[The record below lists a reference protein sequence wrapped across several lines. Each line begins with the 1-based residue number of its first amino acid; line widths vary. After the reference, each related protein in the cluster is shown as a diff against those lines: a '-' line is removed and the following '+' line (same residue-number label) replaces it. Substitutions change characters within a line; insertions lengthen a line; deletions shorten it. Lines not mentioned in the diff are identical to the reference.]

1 MITLNNASAVT
12 VTVNGSTG
20 LSAGQAIDLLQIG
33 AGQVTVVASSVTVN
47 STPGL
52 KFRARYSSATLFCV
66 GSNDYVLIGDL
77 SA

>member
-20 LSAGQAIDLLQIG
+20 LSAGQAIDILQIG

-52 KFRARYSSATLFCV
+52 KLRTRYSSATLFCV